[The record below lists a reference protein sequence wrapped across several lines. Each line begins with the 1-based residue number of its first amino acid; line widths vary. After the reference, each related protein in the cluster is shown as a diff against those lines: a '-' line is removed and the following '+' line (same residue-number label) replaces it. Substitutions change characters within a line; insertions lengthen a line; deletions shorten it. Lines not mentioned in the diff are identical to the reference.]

1 MPQSEMEALL
11 QLQKETIESLRQ
23 LVESQRLT
31 IEQMSKSHEEQTA
44 QLNQTIANLNETVEY
59 LKKKLFA
66 SSSEKSN
73 KDVFPGQIN
82 LFNEAEAA
90 ADPSVPEPTLEEAV
104 RGYNRQARKP
114 KAAREEILAGLPVI
128 EVPCTVPDEDRNCP
142 YCNTPMEVIGKKVVR
157 EELRI
162 TPAKV
167 ERIQYVQEVLGCPE
181 CKKGTALRL
190 LPRLLT

>member
-104 RGYNRQARKP
+104 RGYNR
-114 KAAREEILAGLPVI
+114 
-128 EVPCTVPDEDRNCP
+128 
-142 YCNTPMEVIGKKVVR
+142 
-157 EELRI
+157 
-162 TPAKV
+162 
-167 ERIQYVQEVLGCPE
+167 
-181 CKKGTALRL
+181 
-190 LPRLLT
+190 